1 MAVTINEKDFIGT
14 LDDLCLWCAISKQTA
29 QTYASKGMFVAV
41 SPGKYRLVKSTN
53 NYIEG
58 LRKAASG
65 RGSPVESARAKL
77 IEAQTKLAEKKA
89 GALSGE
95 LVPIKEVEV
104 YWASVLK
111 AVRAAVLAIPSRVAG
126 RIPGIALAILDAMD
140 REIRDVLN
148 ELADNGPSIV
158 ADAESV
164 GSSHTTA
171 DAAESQSVDRDEP
184 EAA

>member
-1 MAVTINEKDFIGT
+1 MAVTINEKDLIGT
-14 LDDLCLWCAISKQTA
+14 LDDLCLWCAISRNTA
-29 QTYASKGMFVAV
+29 QDYADKGVFVAV

-53 NYIEG
+53 NYIER

-65 RGSPVESARAKL
+65 RGGPIETARAKL

-111 AVRAAVLAIPSRVAG
+111 ACSRGGACDPVEDRRPHPRRRASDRRCDGPG
-126 RIPGIALAILDAMD
+126 NQGCFERIG
-140 REIRDVLN
+140 
-148 ELADNGPSIV
+148 G
-158 ADAESV
+158 
-164 GSSHTTA
+164 
-171 DAAESQSVDRDEP
+171 
-184 EAA
+184 

>member
-14 LDDLCLWCAISKQTA
+14 LDDLCLWCAISRNTA
-29 QTYASKGMFVAV
+29 QDYADKGVFVAV
-41 SPGKYRLVKSTN
+41 SPGKYGLVKSTN
-53 NYIEG
+53 NYIER

-65 RGSPVESARAKL
+65 RGGPIETARAKL

-111 AVRAAVLAIPSRVAG
+111 AVRAAVLAIPTRIAARV
-126 RIPGIALAILDAMD
+126 PGVGLPIVDAMD
-140 REIRDVLN
+140 REIRDVLSG
-148 ELADNGPSIV
+148 LADNGPAIV
-158 ADAESV
+158 VDAESV
-164 GSSHTTA
+164 GTAHSAA
-171 DAAESQSVDRDEP
+171 DAAKSEPVDRDEHQT
-184 EAA
+184 A